1 MDKRK
6 VYVLIIP
13 LVVALLALN
22 VLSSPISGS
31 AHPQGVRT
39 IAQMVIARVLDDYRL
54 PPGTSARLSYSAQS
68 GGLVVVL
75 ALPEG
80 TRQVDSLSLFGERLD
95 TAAMDLSPDRSSE
108 AVELDVENG
117 FIRSPQYDI
126 DLNQAG
132 IVQPVELT
140 RNTKDGHYY
149 VLDQESRLVE
159 LDARGRVKARHDLA
173 ALGLQDIQSMVMA
186 PSGDPT
192 DDPEKQSLYVLASWS
207 TPEGTGEIRIFELT
221 EEVPA
226 LVEGVPVVPAQLIRA
241 TATSA
246 FLPPSPDP
254 AGLAYIPSENRLLIA
269 DCDVDEMAIYTG
281 INVWAVALDG
291 TQLGT
296 YSAAAFSTEATGI
309 AYNPANGHLFISDDS
324 TIRINEVNRGPD
336 GQIGGGDDT
345 VTYFRT
351 SWYGA
356 RDPEGITFDTST
368 GHLFIADGAASEIY
382 EVSPGPN
389 GIFDG
394 VYDPPNHLG
403 DDIVTS
409 FDTYSLGLMDIESV
423 EYKADTNTLYI
434 VSGLNNVIA
443 ETSKTGDLLRYIDV
457 TPYAGRAESGLA
469 YAPSSLDPNVMS
481 IYITARGLDNGYDPN
496 ENDGML
502 YEIVAPTEPVPTR
515 TPTSTATFTP
525 TVTNTPTNTPT
536 RTPTRT
542 PTNTPTNTPTRTPTR
557 TNTPTNTPTRTNT
570 PTNTPTPTFTNT
582 PTNTPTPTFTN
593 TPTRTATFTRTPT
606 LTKTYYFRSTNT
618 PFPSRT
624 PTRVLKTPTKTPT
637 RTATPTLFPR
647 FFR

>member
-6 VYVLIIP
+6 LYLLVIP
-13 LVVALLALN
+13 LVLALLALN
-22 VLSSPISGS
+22 VLSSPVPGS
-31 AHPQGVRT
+31 AHPAGVRT
-39 IAQMVIARVLDDYRL
+39 TPRWTVARVLDDYRL
-54 PPGTSARLSYSAQS
+54 PSGTTATLSYSAQN
-68 GGLVVVL
+68 GGLAVYHV
-75 ALPEG
+75 LPEG
-80 TRQVDSLSLFGERLD
+80 AGQVDTLSLYGERLAMVEVD
-95 TAAMDLSPDRSSE
+95 AAPDRIGE
-108 AVELDVENG
+108 TGALDAANAV
-117 FIRSPQYDI
+117 IRSPQRDI

-132 IVQPVELT
+132 IAQP
-140 RNTKDGHYY
+140 KDLARHPQSGHYY
-149 VLDQESRLVE
+149 VVDQQGTLAE
-159 LDARGRVKARHDLA
+159 LDARGRVIDRVDLA
-173 ALGLQDIQSMVMA
+173 SLGLQDVQSMVVA
-186 PSGDPT
+186 PSADPT
-192 DDPEKQSLYVLASWS
+192 DDPEKQNLYVLASWS
-207 TPEGTGEIRIFELT
+207 TPDGPGEIRVFEIT
-221 EEVPA
+221 AEVPS
-226 LVEGVPVVPAQLIRA
+226 LVEGVPVLPAQLVRA

-254 AGLAYIPSENRLLIA
+254 AGLAYIPSENRLLIT
-269 DCDVDEMAIYTG
+269 DCDVDEMAIFTG

-296 YSAAAFSTEATGI
+296 YSAAAFSLEATGI

-324 TIRINEVNRGPD
+324 TIRINEVDTGPD

-356 RDPEGITFDTST
+356 MDPEGVTFDTST
-368 GHLFIADGAASEIY
+368 GHLFIADGAGSEIY

-403 DDIVTS
+403 DDIITS
-409 FDTYSLGLMDIESV
+409 FDTYALGLMDIESV
-423 EYKADTNTLYI
+423 EYKADSDTLYI

-443 ETSKTGDLLRYIDV
+443 ETSKTGELLRYIDV

-481 IYITARGLDNGYDPN
+481 IYIVARGLDNGYDPN

-502 YEIVAPTEPVPTR
+502 YEIVAPTEPVATR

-525 TVTNTPTNTPT
+525 TVTNTATPTNTPT
-536 RTPTRT
+536 NTATSTATR
-542 PTNTPTNTPTRTPTR
+542 TNTPTRTPTR
-557 TNTPTNTPTRTNT
+557 TNTPTNTPTRT
-570 PTNTPTPTFTNT
+570 PTPTVTH
-582 PTNTPTPTFTN
+582 

-606 LTKTYYFRSTNT
+606 VTKTYYFRSTNT
-618 PFPSRT
+618 PLPSRT

-637 RTATPTLFPR
+637 RTATPTRFPR